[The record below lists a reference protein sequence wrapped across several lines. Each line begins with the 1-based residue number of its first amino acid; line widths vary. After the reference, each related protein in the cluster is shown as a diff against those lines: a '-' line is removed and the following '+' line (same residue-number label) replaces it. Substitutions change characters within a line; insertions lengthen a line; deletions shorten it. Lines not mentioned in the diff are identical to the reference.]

1 MKPVTRL
8 PFILILALLIAP
20 VAALVRAAPDYAEPA
35 PGSLVRFLHLTQ
47 EDGLSQ
53 NAGLAFLQD
62 SRGFVWIGT
71 QDGLNRY
78 DGQTFTIYKNDPDD
92 PTSLS
97 YNSINALMED
107 RAGNIWIGTWGG
119 GLNRFDPRTQQFT
132 RFSHDPNNPM
142 SVSSDN
148 VTSLLEDATGAI
160 WVGTLGGLDRLDPQ
174 TNGFMHYRNDPND
187 PASLSSDAVSTL
199 FEDSHGALW
208 IGTGGLSV
216 AGAGLNMLDRG
227 TGKFTRYTHDPAN
240 AQSIGGDNISAIAQG
255 PDGALWIG
263 TGGFSV
269 EGAGLDRFDPQAG
282 TFTHFKHDEARPDSL
297 SADNVMDLV
306 IDDEALWIS
315 TYGSGLNRMALTA
328 PGQFTHYRNNP
339 YFAESLSGD
348 EAWAML
354 KDRSG
359 LLWIGTARNGL
370 NLLPVNTG
378 QFNLYRHIPDDT
390 NSLAADAVG
399 AFDEDAQ
406 GRIWLAMWAS
416 GLDRFNPRTGQFDH
430 VVANPADPK
439 SLASN
444 LVLAVHVDAQD
455 KVWAAT
461 LGGGLNRYDPA
472 SGEVTRYQHDPANP
486 QSTISDNQVAIFPDG
501 TAGLWIG
508 TFEGLDYFDFKTET
522 FAHYLNDPANPQSL
536 SFNQAVSVFVD
547 RDNQLW
553 VGTYGGGL
561 NRLDLNRPEN
571 RDPATARFTIYQ
583 HDPKNPAS
591 LSNDAIFAIHQSP
604 DGTLWF
610 GTQSGLNHFDPQTQQ
625 FRAYYEKQGMPNNTV
640 LGILEDDAGYLWI
653 TTNNGLAKFDPRT
666 ELFTIYTVADGLQS
680 NEFNSNSAFR
690 SRDGT
695 LYVGGVHGFNLFRP
709 ENIQPNPVPPPVAV
723 TRFNVFNQP
732 QNVDLSGQTPIKLS
746 YDQDFISFDFAA
758 LDYNKPEKNQ
768 YTYKLEGFDQDWIE
782 AGTRPYASYTNVPG
796 GSYTFRV
803 KASNGDSM
811 WNSTG
816 VSLPIEITPPVWE
829 TWWFRVLGI
838 VLVIFALAAA
848 FYFRTRSIRQQNT
861 RLQQMVDEQKR
872 VEAELRQSEARFKAM
887 FENSAVGMGLMSM
900 DRIVL
905 DSNPAMCAMLGY
917 TREELIGQS
926 PAMVTYPDDFPSSTD
941 AFQRLLSGEET
952 HYVTERRYVR
962 KNGEVFWTQISMSM
976 VRDPQG
982 QPLYLVGLIN
992 DIDAQKRAAEKLA
1005 VQEAEHRQDL
1015 ERRIAERTAELNQ
1028 ANELLR
1034 EKTAQD
1040 AVTAE
1045 RTRLARDLH
1054 DAVTQTLFS
1063 ASLIAEVLPDLWDMN
1078 PAEGQKRLEE
1088 LRQLTRGALAE
1099 MRTLLVELRPNAL
1112 VDVPLPVL
1120 LKQLCDSFIG
1130 RARLPVQLNVDGQ
1143 RTLSPEVQLAFY
1155 RITQE
1160 ALNNIVKHAKATQVI
1175 VTLRLDDHVRLSI
1188 VDNGVGFDP
1197 ASVPADHLGTK
1208 IMRERAEAIGATY
1221 SLYSEPGEGTQISVT
1236 WEEAGDSKS
1245 RLTD

>member
-1 MKPVTRL
+1 MKPLSRL
-8 PFILILALLIAP
+8 SLVIVLTLLLSLTAQASAAP
-20 VAALVRAAPDYAEPA
+20 VSVTHT
-35 PGSLVRFLHLTQ
+35 PGSVVRFRHLTQ

-53 NAGLAFLQD
+53 NAGLAFWQD
-62 SRGFVWIGT
+62 KNGFMWIGT

-78 DGQTFTIYKNDPDD
+78 DGQTFTVFKNDPDN
-92 PTSLS
+92 PASLS
-97 YNSINALMED
+97 NNSINALAED
-107 RAGNIWIGTWGG
+107 RDGFLWIGTWGG

-132 RFSHDPNNPM
+132 RFQNDPNNPI
-142 SVSSDN
+142 SLSNDN
-148 VTSLLEDATGAI
+148 VTSILQDADGAI
-160 WVGTLGGLDRLDPQ
+160 WVGTLGGLDRFDPQ
-174 TNGFMHYRNDPND
+174 SNGFTHYQNDPTD
-187 PASLSSDAVSTL
+187 PTSLSSDVVSTL
-199 FEDSHGALW
+199 FEDSRGALW
-208 IGTGGLSV
+208 VGTGGLGM
-216 AGAGLNMLDRG
+216 AGAGLNQIDRA
-227 TGKFTRYTHDPAN
+227 TGKFTRYLHDPLDP
-240 AQSIGGDNISAIAQG
+240 QSLGGDNVAAIVEA

-263 TGGFSV
+263 LGGYGV
-269 EGAGLDRFDPQAG
+269 EGAGLDRLDTRSG
-282 TFTHFKHDEARPDSL
+282 VFTHFKHDEAVPDSL
-297 SADNVMDLV
+297 SNDQVMDLV
-306 IDDEALWIS
+306 ADEAGDLWIS
-315 TYGSGLNRMALTA
+315 TYVSGLNRMSFAN
-328 PGQFTHYRNNP
+328 PGRFEHFRHNP
-339 YFAESLSGD
+339 YFPDSLSGD
-348 EAWAML
+348 ETWTLL

-359 LLWIGTARNGL
+359 MLWVGTARSGL
-370 NLLPVNTG
+370 NLLPANSG
-378 QFNLYRHIPDDT
+378 QFNLYRRIPDDPA
-390 NSLAADAVG
+390 SLAMDAVG
-399 AFDEDAQ
+399 AFAEDAQ
-406 GRIWLAMWAS
+406 GHIWLATWGA
-416 GLDRFNPRTGQFDH
+416 GIDRFDPTTGKFDH
-430 VVANPADPK
+430 LTANPADPN
-439 SLASN
+439 SLSSD
-444 LVLAVHVDAQD
+444 LVMSVYVDAQGQ
-455 KVWAAT
+455 VWAAT

-472 SGEVTRYQHDPANP
+472 IPQVKRYVHDEINP
-486 QSTISDNQVAIFPDG
+486 QSLIGDNVIALLPEGD
-501 TAGLWIG
+501 AGLWLG
-508 TFEGLDYFDFKTET
+508 TFSGLDYFDRQSET
-522 FAHYLNDPANPQSL
+522 FTHYVNDPNNSQSL
-536 SFNQAVSVFVD
+536 SFDQVVSLFRD

-561 NRLDLNRPEN
+561 NRLDLNNPDN
-571 RDPATARFTIYQ
+571 RDPAKAQFTIYR
-583 HDPKNPAS
+583 HDPENPAS
-591 LSNDAIFAIHQSP
+591 LSSNAVFAMHQSP

-610 GTQSGLNHFDPQTQQ
+610 GTQGGLNRFDAQTQT
-625 FRAYYEKQGMPNNTV
+625 FRAYREKQGLPNDTV
-640 LGILEDDAGYLWI
+640 LGILEDDEGYLWI

-666 ELFTIYTVADGLQS
+666 ELFTIYTAADGLQS
-680 NEFNSNSAFR
+680 NEFNSNAYFR

-695 LYVGGVHGFNLFRP
+695 MYIGGVHGFNLFRP
-709 ENIQPNPVPPPVAV
+709 EDVKPNPIPPPVAI
-723 TRFNVFNQP
+723 TRFAVFNEP
-732 QNVDLSGQTPIKLS
+732 QDVDLSGQTPIKLS
-746 YDQDFISFDFAA
+746 YEQDFISFDFAA
-758 LDYNKPEKNQ
+758 LDFNKPQKNQ
-768 YTYKLEGFDQDWIE
+768 YAYKLEGFDEDWID
-782 AGTRPYASYTNVPG
+782 AGTRPYASYTNLPG
-796 GSYTFRV
+796 GNYTFRV
-803 KASNGDSM
+803 KGSNGDGV
-811 WNSTG
+811 WNATG
-816 VSLPIEITPPVWE
+816 VSLPIEITPPIWE
-829 TWWFRVLGI
+829 TWGFRIAALSLLVLG
-838 VLVIFALAAA
+838 LASA
-848 FYFRTRSIRQQNT
+848 FYLRTRSIRQQNT

-872 VEAELRQSEARFKAM
+872 VEVELRQSEARFKAM

-926 PAMVTYPDDFPSSTD
+926 PALVTYPEDFPPSTA
-941 AFQRLLSGEET
+941 AFQQLLSGEAT
-952 HYVTERRYVR
+952 HYVAERRYVR
-962 KNGEVFWTQISMSM
+962 KNGEVFWTQISMSL

-1034 EKTAQD
+1034 EKAAQD
-1040 AVTAE
+1040 AVTSE

-1063 ASLIAEVLPDLWDMN
+1063 ASLIAEVLPDLWEMK
-1078 PAEGQKRLEE
+1078 PEEGRKRLEE

-1208 IMRERAEAIGATY
+1208 IMRERAEAIGAKY

-1236 WEEAGDSKS
+1236 WEDPQ
-1245 RLTD
+1245 